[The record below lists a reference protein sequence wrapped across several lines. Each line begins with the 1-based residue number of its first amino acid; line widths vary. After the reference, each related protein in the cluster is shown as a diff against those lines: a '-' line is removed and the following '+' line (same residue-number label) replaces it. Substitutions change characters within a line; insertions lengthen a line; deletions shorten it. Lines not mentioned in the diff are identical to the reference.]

1 MTQHTITAHEVRIRE
16 DSEVDCFSSM
26 TGLHYLPNETGKDT
40 WIVSGFYYYHHLI
53 KRLRIPIASS
63 EDSERRSCFV

>member
-1 MTQHTITAHEVRIRE
+1 MKLTVSLLE
-16 DSEVDCFSSM
+16 

-40 WIVSGFYYYHHLI
+40 WIVRGFYYHHLI

-63 EDSERRSCFV
+63 EDSERRSCFCLKKDLIVRKSNRAYFL

>member
-1 MTQHTITAHEVRIRE
+1 MKLTVSLLE
-16 DSEVDCFSSM
+16 

-40 WIVSGFYYYHHLI
+40 WIVRGFYYHHLI

>member
-1 MTQHTITAHEVRIRE
+1 MKLTVSLLE
-16 DSEVDCFSSM
+16 

-40 WIVSGFYYYHHLI
+40 WIVRGFYYHHLI

-63 EDSERRSCFV
+63 KIVKEDLVSSKKRPDSSQIK